1 MLDDLF
7 AEIRQV
13 APQPSEALMARI
25 AADAATHM
33 PRPEPAPQGIW
44 ATLWDGLGG
53 WIGAGGLA
61 AATVA
66 GLWIGIAPP
75 DGLADTASGLWGT
88 TTSVALMPEA
98 DFLGLEG

>member
-7 AEIRQV
+7 AAARQA
-13 APQPSEALMARI
+13 APDPSDTLMARI
-25 AADAATHM
+25 VADAAREM
-33 PRPEPAPQGIW
+33 PRPAPATPGVW

-75 DGLADTASGLWGT
+75 AGLADMASGLWGT
-88 TTSVALMPEA
+88 STSVALMPES
-98 DFLGLEG
+98 DYLGLEG